1 MTKTKENKKVTKK
14 DMFKAM
20 LAYEGKVADR
30 EDFVK
35 FIEHEIEL
43 LERKNGGNRKPTANQ
58 LKNEEIKAV
67 ILEEMRANPNQLY
80 TATQLAK
87 IAEPIVDV
95 NPLSNQRVSAILR
108 SMIEEKGGTGEV
120 KKIAKKRVTYFQ
132 LA

>member
-1 MTKTKENKKVTKK
+1 MTKTNKKVTKK

-43 LERKNGGNRKPTANQ
+43 LDRKNGGNRKPTANQ

-108 SMIEEKGGTGEV
+108 SMNEEGGTGEV
-120 KKIAKKRVTYFQ
+120 KRVVKKRITYFQ

>member
-1 MTKTKENKKVTKK
+1 MTKTNKKVTKK
-14 DMFKAM
+14 DVFKAM

-43 LERKNGGNRKPTANQ
+43 LDRKNGGNRKPTANQ
-58 LKNEEIKAV
+58 LKNDEIKAV

-87 IAEPIVDV
+87 ITEPIV
-95 NPLSNQRVSAILR
+95 NISPLSNQRVSAILR

-120 KKIAKKRVTYFQ
+120 KRVVKKRVTYFQ

>member
-1 MTKTKENKKVTKK
+1 MTKTNKKVTKK
-14 DMFKAM
+14 DMFEAM

-30 EDFVK
+30 EDFVN

-58 LKNEEIKAV
+58 LKNDEIKAV
-67 ILEEMRANPNQLY
+67 ILEEMRANPNKLY

-87 IAEPIVDV
+87 IAEPIVDI

-108 SMIEEKGGTGEV
+108 SMNEEKGGTGEV
-120 KKIAKKRVTYFQ
+120 KRVVDKRVTYFQ
-132 LA
+132 LT

>member
-1 MTKTKENKKVTKK
+1 MTKTNKKVTKK

-43 LERKNGGNRKPTANQ
+43 LDRKNGGNRKLTANQ

-108 SMIEEKGGTGEV
+108 SMIEEKGGTCEV

>member
-1 MTKTKENKKVTKK
+1 MTKTNKKVTKK

-43 LERKNGGNRKPTANQ
+43 LDRKNGGNRKPTANQ
-58 LKNEEIKAV
+58 LKNEEIKTV
-67 ILEEMRANPNQLY
+67 ILEEMRANTNKLY

-87 IAEPIVDV
+87 IAEPIVDIH
-95 NPLSNQRVSAILR
+95 PLNNQRVSAILR

-120 KKIAKKRVTYFQ
+120 KRIVDKRVTYFQ

>member
-1 MTKTKENKKVTKK
+1 MTKTNKKVTKK

-43 LERKNGGNRKPTANQ
+43 LERKNGGGSRKPTANQ
-58 LKNEEIKAV
+58 LKNEEIKTV
-67 ILEEMRANPNQLY
+67 ILEEMKTNPNKLY

-87 IAEPIVDV
+87 IAEPIVHIS
-95 NPLSNQRVSAILR
+95 PLSNQRVSAILR
-108 SMIEEKGGTGEV
+108 SMKEEDGTGEV
-120 KKIAKKRVTYFQ
+120 KRIVDKRVTYFQ

>member
-1 MTKTKENKKVTKK
+1 MTKTNKKVTKK

-58 LKNEEIKAV
+58 LKNEEIKTV
-67 ILEEMRANPNQLY
+67 ILEEMRANSNKLY

-87 IAEPIVDV
+87 IAEPIVNI

-108 SMIEEKGGTGEV
+108 SMNEEDGTGEV
-120 KKIAKKRVTYFQ
+120 KRVVDKRVAYFQ

>member
-1 MTKTKENKKVTKK
+1 MTKTNKKVTKK

-43 LERKNGGNRKPTANQ
+43 LDRKNGGNRKPTANQ

-67 ILEEMRANPNQLY
+67 ILEEMRANPNKLY

-108 SMIEEKGGTGEV
+108 SMNEEEGTGEV
-120 KKIAKKRVTYFQ
+120 KRVVKKRITYFQ

>member
-1 MTKTKENKKVTKK
+1 MTEKKMTKKE
-14 DMFKAM
+14 MFQVLLAM
-20 LAYEGKVADR
+20 DCVKERTDL
-30 EDFVK
+30 VK

-58 LKNEEIKAV
+58 LKNDEIKAV
-67 ILEEMRANPNQLY
+67 ILEEMRANPNKLY

-87 IAEPIVDV
+87 IAEPIVDI

-108 SMIEEKGGTGEV
+108 SMNEEKGGTGEV
-120 KKIAKKRVTYFQ
+120 KRVVDKRVTYFQ

>member
-1 MTKTKENKKVTKK
+1 MTKTNKKVTKK
-14 DMFKAM
+14 EMFKAM

-43 LERKNGGNRKPTANQ
+43 LDRKNGGNRKPTANQ
-58 LKNEEIKAV
+58 LKNEEIKTV
-67 ILEEMRANPNQLY
+67 ILEEMRANPNKLY

-108 SMIEEKGGTGEV
+108 SMNEEDGTGEV
-120 KKIAKKRVTYFQ
+120 KRVIDKRVTYFQ

>member
-1 MTKTKENKKVTKK
+1 MAKTNKKVTKK
-14 DMFKAM
+14 DMFEAM

-58 LKNEEIKAV
+58 LKNEEIKVV
-67 ILEEMRANPNQLY
+67 ILEEMRANPNKLY

-108 SMIEEKGGTGEV
+108 SMNEEDGTGEV
-120 KKIAKKRVTYFQ
+120 KRVIDKRVTYFQ

>member
-1 MTKTKENKKVTKK
+1 MTKTNKKVTKK

-43 LERKNGGNRKPTANQ
+43 LDRKNGGNRKPTANQ
-58 LKNEEIKAV
+58 VKNDEIKAV

-108 SMIEEKGGTGEV
+108 SMNEEDGTGEV
-120 KKIAKKRVTYFQ
+120 KRVIDKRVTYFQ
-132 LA
+132 LT